1 MTFIDFEFGI
11 FLLLG
16 VLLFYICPV
25 RQRWK
30 MLLLISIVFYG
41 IAGVKYLPFIFVT
54 SLTVWLGGR
63 RMGACYERLEEKLAE
78 GGLDRAEKKA
88 LKEAAKQQCKKVML
102 LVLLFNLA
110 VLCIVK
116 FTKFF
121 LEPINHL
128 LAALGGNASFTAADI
143 IVPLGISYYTFSA
156 LSYLLDV
163 YWKRVSYEKEYPR
176 FLLYLIYFPHI
187 LQGPIEHYGMLGQEL
202 KKELRFDYDRVCR
215 GLQLMLYG
223 YFKKLVIADRINTFI
238 STAYTNYSQTAGS
251 ILLLAMFLD
260 VVYIYADFSG
270 CMDIARGAS
279 QIFGIEIA
287 LNFNHPFGSKSITE
301 FWRRWH
307 MTMGGWF
314 REYVYTPLSTSELV
328 KSINKATRN
337 KMPAQV
343 SRSLTTIIPVFVTW
357 VLTGLWH
364 GTGKTYVAWGLYY
377 SVMIFM
383 SVCFG
388 EAFHQLA
395 VKCRVDTETESY
407 HLFQMIR
414 TTCIFAG
421 GRLLT
426 RPGSLRLSVA
436 ILKRTILNFAPL
448 ALVRRTLFEQ
458 GLDRKEVFLAAVCIL
473 IFGMI
478 SIIQQRMSVRDF
490 IARQNLPVKW
500 GIYIAAVLTIV
511 IFGVYGAGY
520 DASAFV
526 YMAY

>member
-1 MTFIDFEFGI
+1 MTFINFEFGI

-16 VLLFYICPV
+16 IALFYLCPMKH
-25 RQRWK
+25 RWK
-30 MLLLISIVFYG
+30 MLLLMSIVFYA
-41 IAGVKYLPFIFVT
+41 IAGLEYLPFLFVT
-54 SLTVWLGGR
+54 SLTVYFGGKK
-63 RMGACYERLEEKLAE
+63 MGVIYEKLDVQLLE
-78 GGLDRAEKKA
+78 KTLEKKEKKT
-88 LKEAAKQQCKKVML
+88 LKEEAKKACKKVML
-102 LVLLFNLA
+102 LVLVFNLM
-110 VLCIVK
+110 VLCVVK

-121 LEPINHL
+121 VGPINHVL
-128 LAALGGNASFTAADI
+128 QVFSGTATFTAADI

-163 YWKRVSYEKEYPR
+163 YWKRVKYEPDYFR
-176 FLLYLIYFPHI
+176 FLLFLIYFPHI
-187 LQGPIEHYGMLGQEL
+187 LQGPIEHYGMLGQQL
-202 KKELRFDYDRVCR
+202 KQDLKFDYDRVCK

-238 STAYTNYSQTAGS
+238 TTAYANYDKTAGS
-251 ILLLAMFLD
+251 ILLVAMFLD

-270 CMDIARGAS
+270 CMDIARGVS
-279 QIFGIEIA
+279 QIFGVEIA
-287 LNFNHPFGSKSITE
+287 INFDHPFSSRSITE
-301 FWRRWH
+301 FWRKWH

-328 KSINKATRN
+328 KNINKETRN
-337 KMPAQV
+337 KMSAQA

-364 GTGKTYVAWGLYY
+364 GTGITYVSWGLYY
-377 SVMIFM
+377 SVMIFI

-388 EAFHQLA
+388 ETFHAFA
-395 VKCRVDTETESY
+395 VKCKFKTETESY

-426 RPGSLRLSVA
+426 RPGSLTLSWA
-436 ILKRTILNFAPL
+436 ILKRTILHLAPYS
-448 ALVRRTLFEQ
+448 LFNGAMLHQ
-458 GLDRKEVFLAAVCIL
+458 GLTNKELTLAMLCIL
-473 IFGMI
+473 LFGII
-478 SIIQQRMSVRDF
+478 SVMQQRMSVREF
-490 IARQNLPVKW
+490 IARQNIPVRW
-500 GIYIAAVLTIV
+500 AIYLMAIVAVV
-511 IFGVYGAGY
+511 IFGVYGEGY